1 MRKQKI
7 PKTWL
12 ALALTLTVIVIFS
25 NTYLWSNFKINRQED
40 TEKTAA
46 NDRTV
51 VNLSSEELNIEKLNN
66 QIAVKNLRHSIIN
79 DKLNISNAET
89 DITDRFE
96 FNIDDS
102 EIGIIN
108 SIELNNRISSLE
120 TTIAE
125 LSN

>member
-1 MRKQKI
+1 MRKQKV

-12 ALALTLTVIVIFS
+12 VLALTLTVIVIFS
-25 NTYLWSNFKINRQED
+25 NTYLWSDFKVNRQED
-40 TEKTAA
+40 TEKTVT
-46 NDRTV
+46 NDKKV
-51 VNLSSEELNIEKLNN
+51 VNLSSDELNIEKLNN

-96 FNIDDS
+96 FNTDDS

>member
-1 MRKQKI
+1 MRKQKT

-40 TEKTAA
+40 TEKTAT

-51 VNLSSEELNIEKLNN
+51 VNLSSDELNIEKLNN
-66 QIAVKNLRHSIIN
+66 QMAVKNLRHSIIN

>member
-1 MRKQKI
+1 MRKQKT

-40 TEKTAA
+40 TEKTAT

-51 VNLSSEELNIEKLNN
+51 VDLSSDELNIEKLNN
-66 QIAVKNLRHSIIN
+66 QMAVKNLRHSIIN

-96 FNIDDS
+96 FNINDS